1 MVRSEAL
8 KEAQKRYRA
17 KQDKYEIVKKIN
29 TKSNT
34 KRYKEDAEFREKQ
47 KVRQREYYLKKK
59 ELKLKANEVIE
70 PEGEEEKKED

>member
-1 MVRSEAL
+1 MPRSEAL

-34 KRYKEDAEFREKQ
+34 KRYKEDEEFREKQ
-47 KVRQREYYLKKK
+47 KLRQREYYIKKK

-70 PEGEEEKKED
+70 TEKPEEIKED